1 MKKQGN
7 RLVTIIG
14 IILCVLLLP
23 ILIINITLIT
33 KSYTNKDDV
42 PSVMGYYP
50 MIVLTDSMNPVI
62 KSGDLIIGKVV
73 SASDIKKNDIIS
85 FFDPDGDGNSV
96 VTHRVVEILNDGGN
110 LQFRTKGDAN
120 NTFDN
125 LLVDSSDVVGVYST
139 KISGAGNVAMFMS
152 STTGLIVC
160 VLVPIIILIIVDV
173 VRRKKYEQALKN
185 DTDELMAELKRLKAE
200 KANKGK

>member
-110 LQFRTKGDAN
+110 LQFRTKGDVN
-120 NTFDN
+120 NTFDT

-139 KISGAGNVAMFMS
+139 KISGAGNVAMFM
-152 STTGLIVC
+152 
-160 VLVPIIILIIVDV
+160 
-173 VRRKKYEQALKN
+173 
-185 DTDELMAELKRLKAE
+185 
-200 KANKGK
+200 